1 MKNKLTTYF
10 KDACRA
16 VFNLKEDEP
25 VTWSQSAGLVVV
37 LVLIVAIFAVVR
49 I

>member
-10 KDACRA
+10 KDACRI
-16 VFNLKEDEP
+16 VFDLKEGEP
-25 VTWSQSAGLVVV
+25 ISWSQSAGLVTV
-37 LVLIVAIFAVVR
+37 LVLIVAIFAVAR